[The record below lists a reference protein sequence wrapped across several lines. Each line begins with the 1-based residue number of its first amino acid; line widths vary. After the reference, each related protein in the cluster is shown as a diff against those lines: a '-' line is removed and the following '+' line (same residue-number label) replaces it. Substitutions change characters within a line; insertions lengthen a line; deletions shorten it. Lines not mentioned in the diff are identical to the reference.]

1 MDQVYFTIITLVYN
15 KATHIDKVFK
25 SIKDQT
31 FKNFEWIVVNDGST
45 DNSSELIKEFI
56 KENPD
61 IRIKF
66 LEQKNSGKHIG
77 WNKAMEIADGKLI
90 IPVDADDSFLPD
102 SLEFFYEKWNNLTD
116 TLKTKTSGIN
126 VLCYDNDSS
135 DIVGDPFPT
144 DGMTTNNVELS
155 FRYKV
160 KGDKWGCIRTDLL
173 KSRPF
178 PIIEGSFYPEN
189 YLWFDLARHYNVVC
203 YNKPLLRYYTT
214 AGSIS
219 NSISGNRLPR
229 RTVKIFLKH
238 NLWLLSNFGFYV
250 LRYSPLDVAKIIY
263 NTLKYSL
270 RLMYLKS

>member
-102 SLEFFYEKWNNLTD
+102 SLEFFYEKWNNLT
-116 TLKTKTSGIN
+116 
-126 VLCYDNDSS
+126 
-135 DIVGDPFPT
+135 
-144 DGMTTNNVELS
+144 
-155 FRYKV
+155 
-160 KGDKWGCIRTDLL
+160 
-173 KSRPF
+173 
-178 PIIEGSFYPEN
+178 
-189 YLWFDLARHYNVVC
+189 RH
-203 YNKPLLRYYTT
+203 
-214 AGSIS
+214 
-219 NSISGNRLPR
+219 
-229 RTVKIFLKH
+229 
-238 NLWLLSNFGFYV
+238 
-250 LRYSPLDVAKIIY
+250 
-263 NTLKYSL
+263 
-270 RLMYLKS
+270 